1 MIQFAHMKNL
11 TSGSALFALM
21 FTASDLYQPKN
32 ITFPNPKAKASVVVF
47 LSAKCPC
54 SASHEPIL
62 KDLAAQYAKDN
73 IEFIAVHSNQNETPE
88 QTRAHFTPVAT
99 AGGTNTAA
107 ASTATN
113 VPASLGFP
121 MVEDRGAKIAN
132 ELKALKTPHAYIIQ
146 NGKVVYEGG
155 VDDSADAAEAE
166 KHYLADAL
174 AEIKSNKPVTTAK
187 TRSLGCAIKR

>member
-1 MIQFAHMKNL
+1 MIHSAYMKNL
-11 TSGSALFALM
+11 TSGTALFALM

-62 KDLAAQYAKDN
+62 KDLAAQYTKDN
-73 IEFIAVHSNQNETPE
+73 IEFIAVHSNQNETID
-88 QTRAHFTPVAT
+88 QTRAHFTQAAT
-99 AGGTNTAA
+99 AN
-107 ASTATN
+107 ATTRTP

-121 MVEDRGAKIAN
+121 MIEDRGAKIAN

-146 NGKVVYEGG
+146 NGKIVYEGG

-166 KHYLADAL
+166 KHYLAEAL
-174 AEIKSNKPVTTAK
+174 AEIKNNKPVTTAK
-187 TRSLGCAIKR
+187 TRSLGCVIKR

>member
-1 MIQFAHMKNL
+1 MIHFAHMKNL

-54 SASHEPIL
+54 SASHEPVL
-62 KDLAAQYAKDN
+62 KGLAEKYSKDHV
-73 IEFIAVHSNQNETPE
+73 EFIAVHSNQNESTQ
-88 QTRAHFTPVAT
+88 QTQAHFSK
-99 AGGTNTAA
+99 AGTG
-107 ASTATN
+107 ST
-113 VPASLGFP
+113 VPAALGFP

-174 AEIKSNKPVTTAK
+174 ADIKNNKPVTTAK
-187 TRSLGCAIKR
+187 TRSLGCVIKR

>member
-1 MIQFAHMKNL
+1 MIHFAHMKNL

-62 KDLAAQYAKDN
+62 KDLASKYAKDG
-73 IEFIAVHSNQNETPE
+73 IEFIAVHANQNEALE
-88 QTRAHFTPVAT
+88 VTRSHFVRSDVGAGSSAATVA
-99 AGGTNTAA
+99 
-107 ASTATN
+107 S

-174 AEIKSNKPVTTAK
+174 VEIKNNKPVTTAK
-187 TRSLGCAIKR
+187 TRSLGCVIKR

>member
-1 MIQFAHMKNL
+1 MIHFAHMKNL

-32 ITFPNPKAKASVVVF
+32 ITFPNPKAKASVLVF

-62 KDLAAQYAKDN
+62 KDLASKYAKDG
-73 IEFIAVHSNQNETPE
+73 IEFIAVHANQNEALE
-88 QTRAHFTPVAT
+88 VTRSHFVRADVGAGSSAATVA
-99 AGGTNTAA
+99 
-107 ASTATN
+107 S

-174 AEIKSNKPVTTAK
+174 VEIKNNKPVTTAK
-187 TRSLGCAIKR
+187 TRSLGCVIKR

>member
-1 MIQFAHMKNL
+1 MIHFVPMKKL

-21 FTASDLYQPKN
+21 FTASDLYQSKN
-32 ITFPNPKAKASVVVF
+32 ITFPNPKAKASVLVF

-62 KDLAAQYAKDN
+62 KDLASKYAKDG
-73 IEFIAVHSNQNETPE
+73 IEFIAVHANQNEALE
-88 QTRAHFTPVAT
+88 VTRSHFVRADVGAGSSAATVA
-99 AGGTNTAA
+99 
-107 ASTATN
+107 S

-146 NGKVVYEGG
+146 KGKVVYEGG

-174 AEIKSNKPVTTAK
+174 VEIKNNKPVTMAK
-187 TRSLGCAIKR
+187 TRSLGCVIKR

>member
-1 MIQFAHMKNL
+1 MVHFAHMKNL

-73 IEFIAVHSNQNETPE
+73 IEFIAVHANQNETQA
-88 QTRAHFTPVAT
+88 QTLAHFAQSVTVKGA
-99 AGGTNTAA
+99 
-107 ASTATN
+107 N
-113 VPASLGFP
+113 VPDSLGFP

-146 NGKVVYEGG
+146 NG
-155 VDDSADAAEAE
+155 
-166 KHYLADAL
+166 
-174 AEIKSNKPVTTAK
+174 
-187 TRSLGCAIKR
+187 

>member
-1 MIQFAHMKNL
+1 MKNL

-62 KDLAAQYAKDN
+62 KDLAAKYSKDN
-73 IEFIAVHSNQNETPE
+73 IEFIAVHANQNETME
-88 QTRAHFTPVAT
+88 QTREHFTK
-99 AGGTNTAA
+99 AA
-107 ASTATN
+107 N
-113 VPASLGFP
+113 GLPASIGFP
-121 MVEDRGAKIAN
+121 VVEDRGAKIAN

-166 KHYLADAL
+166 KHFLADAL
-174 AEIKSNKPVTTAK
+174 FEIKNNKPVTTAK
-187 TRSLGCAIKR
+187 TRSLGCVIKR

>member
-1 MIQFAHMKNL
+1 MIHFAHMKNF

-62 KDLAAQYAKDN
+62 KDLAAKYAKDN
-73 IEFIAVHSNQNETPE
+73 IEFIAVHSNQNESTE
-88 QTRAHFTPVAT
+88 ETRAHFVKTDAGAVAHV
-99 AGGTNTAA
+99 
-107 ASTATN
+107 ASATS

-146 NGKVVYEGG
+146 KGKVVYEGG

-174 AEIKSNKPVTTAK
+174 TEINSNKPVKTAK
-187 TRSLGCAIKR
+187 TRSLGCVIKR

>member
-1 MIQFAHMKNL
+1 MIHFAHMKNL

-32 ITFPNPKAKASVVVF
+32 ITFPNPKAKASVLVF

-54 SASHEPIL
+54 SASHESIL
-62 KDLAAQYAKDN
+62 KDLASKYAKDG
-73 IEFIAVHSNQNETPE
+73 IEFIAVHANQNEALE
-88 QTRAHFTPVAT
+88 VTRSHFVRADVGAGSSAATVA
-99 AGGTNTAA
+99 
-107 ASTATN
+107 S

-174 AEIKSNKPVTTAK
+174 VEIKNNKPVTTAK
-187 TRSLGCAIKR
+187 TRSLGCVIKR